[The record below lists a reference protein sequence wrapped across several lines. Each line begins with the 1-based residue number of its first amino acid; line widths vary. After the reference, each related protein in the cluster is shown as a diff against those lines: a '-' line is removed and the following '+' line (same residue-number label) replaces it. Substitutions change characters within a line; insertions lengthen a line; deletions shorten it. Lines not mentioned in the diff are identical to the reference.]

1 MRRPFWPGF
10 DPRPA
15 RVPSPERSER
25 EEEKTCIA
33 RSSTVAREDIST
45 GICSCTRCSAGFLS
59 KGRPF
64 FLPFPGS
71 PSPPLTYAIFAGVA
85 FLQGMCRFR
94 DFPPNASLGG
104 FLFFTFPFQGTPPPL
119 RGMQKPLRREP
130 PDKGR
135 FFPGQGICCKGCFC
149 FSSPLVPSTL
159 LGATP
164 PPRLRPGVANNKFGA

>member
-1 MRRPFWPGF
+1 MRMPFWPGF

-64 FLPFPGS
+64 FALPWIPLPPPYLRDLCGSRVPSRHVSFPG
-71 PSPPLTYAIFAGVA
+71 
-85 FLQGMCRFR
+85 
-94 DFPPNASLGG
+94 FPPKRLSGRIP
-104 FLFFTFPFQGTPPPL
+104 LFYISFPRDPPPL